1 MGFTITARTD
11 QGVAPP
17 ANADRHLLEVIYTT
31 PATNED
37 GTAGEPVQRTLRAP
51 FTALMST
58 TITVEDA
65 VVGVP
70 VAQVLKSDGALAL
83 KKDLPAGAT
92 GNQTWAL
99 TQADVDAINAMRQ
112 QVPDDPAAER
122 CDRAVRLVPTTA
134 VVLDFRY
141 YKAFVVPV
149 ADAGVLSGENGH
161 LLETANATR
170 VASIEV
176 GPQHLAALGT
186 HTWKNAHLAIDGRI
200 SAQFERGKSVG
211 WLWWLT
217 GDRQLIGFVPDDL
230 STGGTKEFVVAMPAL
245 GAVAPGGPAAKDGCE
260 CRTAVPSDVSEA
272 ELANNPGVYSEDP
285 GAFCKP
291 FNNPERVLSE
301 KSFQLIARVS
311 EPEIGAEASARTKT
325 VQLLDL
331 DGDGRPDGAPDSG
344 TGGFFARVFG
354 SRATAAAP
362 PLSKYIR
369 YITPKPLAAFI
380 AGLSSGRGPMSSK
393 RPLQWEDDIAQYQ
406 ATSVALGHLL
416 EYRIRWRSNGYSL
429 GTVAKTLTLAPR
441 QAKRIQKV
449 EWERS
454 ERARRSERTTLADAE
469 NDSVTRERDFQD
481 NVAANLSEWASGGSH
496 SDVAGIAGGIGFF
509 ASGVLGGIGGG
520 AGSSNSSS
528 HQEGGRSTNAS
539 EHQRLRDAVRRH
551 GDALRKFESTVVTEV
566 TQEETVTG
574 TTEVVRNI
582 NYAHSLTV
590 IYYQILRHLK
600 VETAFAGIRECLFI
614 PFSIKAFDL
623 VRAYRWRESIQAAL
637 RSKRYLRALR
647 YLKDVA
653 NNFATSDI
661 PPGTRAKQ
669 RINYLRGSMFID
681 LAIERPS
688 DKDDG
693 TLDPGPWS
701 AIQHLL
707 SDPMGA
713 IHSFIGGHASA
724 ERDRAFQKN
733 YAPGI
738 AAKWANRIT
747 LTIKNRSIRVDSTL
761 ATAYRFNKTVRI
773 DFTVPLDQL
782 GALTRE
788 ELQNVTVE
796 PRDELA
802 KGSVANLK
810 RISFTYHTD
819 HFNRTITS
827 DTGANDLIRTS
838 SGATESAAVFL
849 PLDQWEQ
856 VNERQEIR
864 RAVRDFIEHL
874 NEHIEY
880 YHKAIWWRMDRDRLL
895 MMLDGF
901 HVPFSQNVSI
911 ASVVDREPLGIIGNC
926 LVYRV
931 GAASFLGM
939 GSIKTPEGLYELY
952 AEKQPVRDPVHLS
965 LPTDG
970 LYAQTI
976 MDECV
981 ALEEHFGN
989 HDWALNDKDP
999 DLGSIDPSLLASR
1012 RSDPVTNA
1020 NPTPFPATI
1029 INLQNAPEAPAP
1041 NGLAG
1046 VLTAVTNPNAFRDM
1060 AGLAGTQANAL
1071 AGLQA
1076 AASLATNF
1084 GNQAAGLELAKLAK
1098 AQEATRT
1105 ADQKIASIDNAV
1117 KKGLTSQQDGA
1128 EQAKNVLAAMN
1139 PDAPKAAAPHENAA
1153 INGAIAAA
1161 KDVPGSTIEA
1171 NTGEG
1176 GVKVKMGGEAAV
1188 MQDSLTRSFI
1198 VPTPPTSGPR
1208 NRAFGAPSEKT
1219 GRINLAVR
1227 IVNMPDGGSVRWSVP
1242 PTAAGHYTL
1251 AGGASVQTGLRA
1263 EVTGLMPGLTEI
1275 DVELLNG
1282 SGTVVESE
1290 KYNLCIPQFVS
1301 VDVDAATF
1309 TPFMTNAPDDAA
1321 APGLGLHP
1329 MEVEQVLGV
1338 AKEVCDSILANANV
1352 RTVWRMAGFNEP
1364 LPAQFA
1370 AGGAAAA
1377 NLTQAI
1383 FRGNPPQAGLPG
1395 LTLDSS
1401 GNGTAA
1407 ARVGPTHFD
1416 ERIQIFPGA
1425 YDDAAPVDLDDV
1437 TRQVVLALGAAFLV
1451 SSPEKDV
1458 AMNVLGRLCGETLA
1472 HEIIHTLIGGTL
1484 AAIGHNA
1491 SPGLAGDIMNFG
1503 FDRSFAAR
1511 TGITVDPARIGVD
1524 DLLTLLAADA
1534 GIGAI
1539 NQLIGP
1545 ARAEVDQHFPV
1556 PPVFL

>member
-83 KKDLPAGAT
+83 KKDLPTGAT

-99 TQADVDAINAMRQ
+99 TQAEVDAINAMRQ

-149 ADAGVLSGENGH
+149 ADAGVLGGENGH
-161 LLETANATR
+161 LLDTANATR

-176 GPQHLAALGT
+176 GPQHLAALGA

-344 TGGFFARVFG
+344 TGGFFARLFG
-354 SRATAAAP
+354 PKATAAAP

-724 ERDRAFQKN
+724 ERDKAFQKH

-856 VNERQEIR
+856 VNERLEIR

-989 HDWALNDKDP
+989 RDWALNDKDP

-1041 NGLAG
+1041 SGLAG
-1046 VLTAVTNPNAFRDM
+1046 VLGAVTNPNAFRDM

-1076 AASLATNF
+1076 AAGLATNF
-1084 GNQAAGLELAKLAK
+1084 GNQAAALELAKLAK

-1117 KKGLTSQQDGA
+1117 KKGLTTPQDGA
-1128 EQAKNVLAAMN
+1128 DQAKNVLAAMN
-1139 PDAPKAAAPHENAA
+1139 PDAPKAAAPHENPA
-1153 INGAIAAA
+1153 INNAIAAA

-1176 GVKVKMGGEAAV
+1176 GVKVKMGDKNDAV
-1188 MQDSLTRSFI
+1188 VKPTI
-1198 VPTPPTSGPR
+1198 VEVDTTPIARTFGDADDRTGITTLRVRGKDMTDTATLQWKVPASESAKYSIVGSTS
-1208 NRAFGAPSEKT
+1208 A
-1219 GRINLAVR
+1219 
-1227 IVNMPDGGSVRWSVP
+1227 DGGIEVQILGKTPGRTNIEAEIIEGGVQVARSVF
-1242 PTAAGHYTL
+1242 
-1251 AGGASVQTGLRA
+1251 Q
-1263 EVTGLMPGLTEI
+1263 
-1275 DVELLNG
+1275 
-1282 SGTVVESE
+1282 
-1290 KYNLCIPQFVS
+1290 LCIPQFIT
-1301 VDVDAATF
+1301 VDDTTAEFDGFLT
-1309 TPFMTNAPDDAA
+1309 TND
-1321 APGLGLHP
+1321 LHAIKQGILD
-1329 MEVEQVLGV
+1329 EARAVL
-1338 AKEVCDSILANANV
+1338 DLRLHNNANV
-1352 RTVWRMAGFNEP
+1352 RLLWKSQGHTV
-1364 LPAQFA
+1364 PAHVPPGMVTALRILGTDPAVRKRYGVSMPGPGHPGVGDKAFA
-1370 AGGAAAA
+1370 
-1377 NLTQAI
+1377 
-1383 FRGNPPQAGLPG
+1383 
-1395 LTLDSS
+1395 
-1401 GNGTAA
+1401 
-1407 ARVGPTHFD
+1407 
-1416 ERIQIFPGA
+1416 ERIDLFPA
-1425 YDDAAPVDLDDV
+1425 TYLDPDASGDEINQTVNQLLGSIMAV
-1437 TRQVVLALGAAFLV
+1437 QVSDPAFEDALIRI
-1451 SSPEKDV
+1451 
-1458 AMNVLGRLCGETLA
+1458 LGRLLGETMA
-1472 HEIIHTLIGGTL
+1472 HEIYHCLLPVPFT
-1484 AAIGHNA
+1484 HNVDSTGA
-1491 SPGLAGDIMNFG
+1491 DTETADIMDNGG
-1503 FDRSFAAR
+1503 FRSFEER
-1511 TGITVDPARIGVD
+1511 TGIVAPTVSFSTADEFV
-1524 DLLTLLAADA
+1524 AALQDN

-1539 NQLIGP
+1539 NRLTGTSLANI
-1545 ARAEVDQHFPV
+1545 RATFPV
-1556 PPVFL
+1556 PPTPPFN